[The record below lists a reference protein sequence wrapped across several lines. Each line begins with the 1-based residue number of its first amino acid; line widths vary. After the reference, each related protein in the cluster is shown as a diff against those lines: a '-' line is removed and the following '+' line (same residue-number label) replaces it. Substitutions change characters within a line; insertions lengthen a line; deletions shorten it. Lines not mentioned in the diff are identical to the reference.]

1 MPLPGLEH
9 TDWELRCLTVGP
21 LLMNAYLLSSPAAG
35 VAALVDPGDD
45 PDVLLAAVEAS
56 ACRLSYLL
64 CTHCHFDHISA
75 AAMIQA
81 EWDLPLLVHPHDRAL
96 IENLNGARAM
106 YGFLPV
112 ATPRWELLPAGAGG
126 KLPFAGGDLRWLQ
139 SPGHSPGHL
148 IFHFGDSALV
158 GDVIFA
164 GSIGRTD
171 LPGGDFDTL
180 ARSIRTLVYTMDEK
194 TVLHTGHG
202 PATTVG
208 EEMAS
213 NPFVRLD

>member
-1 MPLPGLEH
+1 MSLPGLEH

-21 LLMNAYLLSSPAAG
+21 LLMNAYLLSSPSAG

-45 PDVLLAAVEAS
+45 PDVLLDAVES
-56 ACRLSYLL
+56 SGCRLAYLL
-64 CTHCHFDHISA
+64 CTHGHFDHVSA

-81 EWDLPLLVHPHDRAL
+81 EWDLPLLVHPDERHL
-96 IENLNGARAM
+96 IESLNSTRAM
-106 YGFLPV
+106 YGFPPV
-112 ATPRWELLPAGAGG
+112 ATPRFELLPAGTEGA
-126 KLPFAGGDLRWLQ
+126 LSFAGADLRWSLA
-139 SPGHSPGHL
+139 PGHSSGHL

-171 LPGGDFDTL
+171 LPGGAFDTL
-180 ARSIRTLVYTMDEK
+180 ARSIRTILYTLHEK

-208 EEMAS
+208 EEMTS